1 MKDLLQDLNEQQK
14 EAVLYN
20 KGPLLVSAGAGSGKT
35 KVITYKIAY
44 LVEELNISPSHI
56 FAVTFTNKAANEM
69 KERVEALIGARIRGL
84 WIGTFHSLCARIL
97 RREIP
102 ILGYEKNF
110 TILDE
115 DDAIRVIKE
124 ATKNANFDTKYFEPK
139 KIKYYISNIK
149 RSMLSAREFSNMPHQ
164 YFESVVSSIYL
175 KYEKLL
181 RENNALDFDDLIM
194 LTVKLLKEHPDVA
207 YYYKDKFKYVLV
219 DEYQDVNKSQYALL
233 KILTEKYKNITVVGD
248 DDQSIY
254 SFRGADASL
263 IFKFREDYSDE
274 KTVKLEQNYRSPQEI
289 LDVANEL
296 ISHNSER
303 SGKELYSKKRLPDSV
318 SFYEAADEID
328 EARFVV
334 KKIKELRRYESKH
347 FSDFAIFYRMNFQSR
362 IFEEYLIEEGV
373 PYQIIGGVRFY
384 SRAEIK
390 DMMAYLSVINNPRDD
405 ISFKRIINV
414 PSRKIGPVAL
424 RKIEEVKER
433 TGLTLY
439 ESLEYLAENGELEGA
454 HKKLYGFY
462 NLVKELKEDARNMSI
477 RQLVEEIISK
487 TQYYNYLMRKSKE
500 EGETRVENI
509 KEFINVV
516 GEFIKTSEDTS
527 LSAFLNHLSLIT
539 DIDISKEGANRVTL
553 MTLHAAKGLEF
564 PVVFLVGMEEGFL
577 PHYRAFE
584 SSKELEEERRLCYVG
599 ITRAKEK
606 VFFTYAYRRSRYGIS
621 APTKPS
627 RFLSEIPLDKTEEQ
641 YKEKTV
647 GIELHVGDKVLH
659 RVWGVGKV
667 EEVHTETEAPCA
679 VIDFIKIGKKKLDLR
694 YAPIEKLE

>member
-1 MKDLLQDLNEQQK
+1 MNSFLQDLNDQQK

-20 KGPLLVSAGAGSGKT
+20 KGPLLVFAGAGSGKT

-44 LVEELNISPSHI
+44 LVEELHVSPSHI

-69 KERVEALIGARIRGL
+69 KERVEALIGERIKGL

-115 DDAIRVIKE
+115 DDSIRIIKD
-124 ATKNANFDTKYFEPK
+124 ATKSADFNVKYFEPK
-139 KIKYYISNIK
+139 KIKHYISNIK
-149 RSMLSAREFSNMPHQ
+149 RSMISAKEFANMQHE

-181 RENNALDFDDLIM
+181 KENNALDFDDLIM
-194 LTVKLLKEHPDVA
+194 LTVRLLKGHPDVA
-207 YYYKDKFKYVLV
+207 FYYEDKFKYVLV
-219 DEYQDVNKSQYALL
+219 DEYQDVNKSQYELL
-233 KILTEKYKNITVVGD
+233 KILSSKYKNITVVGD

-254 SFRGADASL
+254 SFRGADSAL
-263 IFKFREDYSDE
+263 IFKFQEDYPDA
-274 KTVKLEQNYRSPQEI
+274 KTVKLEKNYRSPQEI
-289 LDVANEL
+289 LDVANKL
-296 ISHNSER
+296 ISHNAER
-303 SGKELYSKKRLPDSV
+303 SGKELYSTKKIPNSV
-318 SFYEAADEID
+318 NLYEAADEID

-334 KKIKELRRYESKH
+334 KKIKELRKEEGKH
-347 FSDFAIFYRMNFQSR
+347 FSDFAILYRMNFQSR
-362 IFEEYLIEEGV
+362 IFEEYLMEEGI

-414 PSRKIGPVAL
+414 PLRKIGPATL
-424 RKIEEVKER
+424 RKIEEVKEQS
-433 TGLTLY
+433 GLTLY
-439 ESLEYLAENGELEGA
+439 ESLEYLAEKGELSGGY
-454 HKKLYGFY
+454 KKLEDFY
-462 NLVKELKEDARNMSI
+462 NLIKELKEDAKVMSI

-487 TQYYNYLMRKSKE
+487 TQYYNYLMSRGKG
-500 EGETRVENI
+500 EGEARIENV
-509 KEFINVV
+509 KEFISVV
-516 GEFIKTSEDTS
+516 SEFIKTSEDTS
-527 LSAFLNHLSLIT
+527 LSAFLTHLSLIT
-539 DIDISKEGANRVTL
+539 DIDTSKGGNRVTL

-564 PVVFLVGMEEGFL
+564 PVVFLVGLEEGFL

-599 ITRAKEK
+599 ITRAKER
-606 VFFTYAYRRSRYGIS
+606 VFFTYAYRRSRYGVS
-621 APTKPS
+621 TPTKPS
-627 RFLSEIPLDKTEEQ
+627 RFLSEIPIESVENEHMEVT
-641 YKEKTV
+641 T

-667 EEVHTETEAPCA
+667 DEVHTETDVPYA

-694 YAPIEKLE
+694 YAPIERLE

>member
-1 MKDLLQDLNEQQK
+1 LNSFLQDLNDQQK

-20 KGPLLVSAGAGSGKT
+20 KGPLLVFAGAGSGKT

-44 LVEELNISPSHI
+44 LVEELYVSPSHI

-69 KERVEALIGARIRGL
+69 KERVEALIGERIKGL

-115 DDAIRVIKE
+115 DDSIRIIKD
-124 ATKNANFDTKYFEPK
+124 ATKSADFDIKYFEPK
-139 KIKYYISNIK
+139 KIKHYISNIK
-149 RSMLSAREFSNMPHQ
+149 RSMISAKEFANMPHE

-194 LTVKLLKEHPDVA
+194 LTVRLLKGHPDVA
-207 YYYKDKFKYVLV
+207 FYYKDKFKYVLV
-219 DEYQDVNKSQYALL
+219 DEYQDVNKSQYELL
-233 KILTEKYKNITVVGD
+233 KILSSKYKNITVVGD

-254 SFRGADASL
+254 SFRGADSAL
-263 IFKFREDYSDE
+263 IFKFQEDYPDA
-274 KTVKLEQNYRSPQEI
+274 KTVKLEKNYRSPQEI

-296 ISHNSER
+296 ISHNAER
-303 SGKELYSKKRLPDSV
+303 SGKELYSTKKTHNSV
-318 SFYEAADEID
+318 NLYEAADEID

-334 KKIKELRRYESKH
+334 KKIKELRKEEGKH
-347 FSDFAIFYRMNFQSR
+347 FSDFAILYRMNFQSR
-362 IFEEYLIEEGV
+362 IFEEYLIEEGI

-414 PSRKIGPVAL
+414 PLRKIGPATL
-424 RKIEEVKER
+424 RKIEEVKEQS
-433 TGLTLY
+433 GLTLY
-439 ESLEYLAENGELEGA
+439 ESLEYLAEKGELSGGY
-454 HKKLYGFY
+454 KKLEDFY
-462 NLVKELKEDARNMSI
+462 NLIKELKEDARVMSI

-487 TQYYNYLMRKSKE
+487 TQYYNYLMSRGKG
-500 EGETRVENI
+500 EGEARIENV

-516 GEFIKTSEDTS
+516 SEFIKTSEDTS
-527 LSAFLNHLSLIT
+527 LSAFLTHLSLIT
-539 DIDISKEGANRVTL
+539 DIDTSKEGNRATL

-564 PVVFLVGMEEGFL
+564 PVVFLVGLEEGFL

-584 SSKELEEERRLCYVG
+584 SNKELEEERRLCYVG
-599 ITRAKEK
+599 ITRAKER
-606 VFFTYAYRRSRYGIS
+606 VFFTYAYRRSRYGVS
-621 APTKPS
+621 TPTKPS
-627 RFLSEIPLDKTEEQ
+627 RFLSEIPIESVENEHREVTS
-641 YKEKTV
+641 
-647 GIELHVGDKVLH
+647 GIELHVSDKVLH

-667 EEVHTETEAPCA
+667 DEVHTETDVPYA

-694 YAPIEKLE
+694 YAPIERLE

>member
-20 KGPLLVSAGAGSGKT
+20 EGPLLVFAGAGSGKT

-44 LVEELNISPSHI
+44 LVEDMHISPSHI

-69 KERVEALIGARIRGL
+69 KERVEQLIGENIKGL

-97 RREIP
+97 RREISV
-102 ILGYEKNF
+102 LGYEKNF
-110 TILDE
+110 TILDG
-115 DDAIRVIKE
+115 DDAIRVVKE
-124 ATKNANFDTKYFEPK
+124 ATKAANFDTKYFEPK
-139 KIKYYISNIK
+139 KIKNYISKVK
-149 RSMLSAREFSNMPHQ
+149 RSMLSAQEFANMSHQ
-164 YFESVVSSIYL
+164 YFESVVSSVYTQ
-175 KYEKLL
+175 YEKILK
-181 RENNALDFDDLIM
+181 ENNALDFDDLIM
-194 LTVKLLKEHPDVA
+194 LTVKLLKSHEDIA
-207 YYYKDKFKYVLV
+207 YYYKDKFTYVLV
-219 DEYQDVNKSQYALL
+219 DEYQDVNKSQYEFL
-233 KILTEKYKNITVVGD
+233 KIIADKYKNITVVGD

-254 SFRGADASL
+254 SFRGADSKF
-263 IFKFREDYSDE
+263 IFKFQEDYPNA

-289 LDVANEL
+289 LDIANEL
-296 ISHNSER
+296 ISHNTSR
-303 SGKELYSKKRLPDSV
+303 SGKELYSSKKLPDSV
-318 SFYEAADEID
+318 NLYESADEID

-334 KKIKELRRYESKH
+334 KKIKGLRKEEGKH
-347 FSDFAIFYRMNFQSR
+347 FGNFAILYRMNFQSR
-362 IFEEYLIEEGV
+362 IFEEYLIEEGI

-390 DMMAYLSVINNPRDD
+390 DIMAYLSVVNNPRDD

-414 PSRKIGPVAL
+414 PLRKIGPATL
-424 RKIEEVKER
+424 KKLEEVKEKS
-433 TGLTLY
+433 GLTLY
-439 ESLEYLAENGELEGA
+439 ESLEYLSEKDELTGSFR
-454 HKKLYGFY
+454 KLEDFY
-462 NLVKELKEDARNMSI
+462 ELIKELKKDAQNMSLK
-477 RQLVEEIISK
+477 QLVEEIISK
-487 TQYYNYLMRKSKE
+487 THYYDFLISRGKE
-500 EGETRVENI
+500 EGESRAENV

-516 GEFIKTSEDTS
+516 SEFTKTSEDNS
-527 LSAFLNHLSLIT
+527 LSAFLTHLSLIT
-539 DIDISKEGANRVTL
+539 DIDTSKAGNRVTL

-584 SSKELEEERRLCYVG
+584 SNKELEEERRLCYVG

-606 VFFTYAYRRSRYGIS
+606 VFFTYAYRRTRYGVT

-627 RFLSEIPLDKTEEQ
+627 RFLSEIPIENLEEEH
-641 YKEKTV
+641 KEVTK

-667 EEVHTETEAPCA
+667 YEMHTDSEFPYA

-694 YAPIEKLE
+694 YAPIERLE

>member
-1 MKDLLQDLNEQQK
+1 MKDIFETLNEQQK

-20 KGPLLVSAGAGSGKT
+20 EGPLLVFAGAGSGKT

-44 LVEELNISPSHI
+44 LVEEMHIFPSHI

-69 KERVEALIGARIRGL
+69 KERVESLIGEHVKGL

-97 RREIP
+97 RREIGV
-102 ILGYEKNF
+102 LGYGKNF

-124 ATKNANFDTKYFEPK
+124 ATKAADFDTKYFEPK
-139 KIKYYISNIK
+139 KIKHAISNIK
-149 RSMLSAREFSNMPHQ
+149 RNMLSARDFSLKQHD
-164 YFESVVSSIYL
+164 YFESVVSSIYIR
-175 KYEKLL
+175 YEKLL
-181 RENNALDFDDLIM
+181 KGNNALDFDDLIM
-194 LTVKLLKEHPDVA
+194 LTVKLLKEHDDIA
-207 YYYKDKFKYVLV
+207 YYYKDKFHYVLV
-219 DEYQDVNKSQYALL
+219 DEYQDVNRSQYELL
-233 KILTEKYKNITVVGD
+233 KILAGKYRKITVVGD

-254 SFRGADASL
+254 SFRGADSGL
-263 IFKFREDYSDE
+263 IFKFKEDYPE
-274 KTVKLEQNYRSPQEI
+274 AKVVKLEQNYRSPQQI

-303 SGKELYSKKRLPDSV
+303 SDKKLFSKKSITDAV
-318 SFYEAADEID
+318 SLYEAADEID

-334 KKIKELRRYESKH
+334 KKIKELRREEGKH
-347 FSDFAIFYRMNFQSR
+347 FSDFAILYRMNFQSR

-390 DMMAYLSVINNPRDD
+390 DIMAYLSVINNPRDD

-414 PSRKIGPVAL
+414 PSRKIGPATLKKV
-424 RKIEEVKER
+424 EEVKER
-433 TGLTLY
+433 SGLTLY
-439 ESLEYLAENGELEGA
+439 ESLEYLSENGELVGTY
-454 HKKLYGFY
+454 KKLDDFY
-462 NLVKELKEDARNMSI
+462 KLIKELKEDAKQLTV
-477 RQLVEEIISK
+477 RQLVEELISK
-487 TQYYNYLMRKSKE
+487 IHYYDYLLSKGKE
-500 EGETRVENI
+500 EGASRVENV

-516 GEFIKTSEDTS
+516 SEFIKTSEDTS

-539 DIDISKEGANRVTL
+539 DIDMSKEGNRVTL

-584 SSKELEEERRLCYVG
+584 SSKEMEEERRLCYVG
-599 ITRAKEK
+599 ITRAKERL
-606 VFFTYAYRRSRYGIS
+606 FFTYAYRRSRYGVS

-627 RFLSEIPLDKTEEQ
+627 RFLSEIPLEE
-641 YKEKTV
+641 EEVRPENRTV
-647 GIELHVGDKVLH
+647 AVELHVGNKVLH

-667 EEVHTETEAPCA
+667 EEVHTEAEAPYA

-694 YAPIEKLE
+694 YAPIEKLED